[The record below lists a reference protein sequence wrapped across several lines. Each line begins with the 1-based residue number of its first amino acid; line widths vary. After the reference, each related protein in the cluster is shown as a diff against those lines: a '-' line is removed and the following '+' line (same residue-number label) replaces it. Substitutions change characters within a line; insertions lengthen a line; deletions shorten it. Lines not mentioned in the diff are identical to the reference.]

1 MQNGL
6 TEIILIDNHTLVQV
20 QNVEEYSL
28 ELQLI

>member
-6 TEIILIDNHTLVQV
+6 TEIILIENHTLVQV

-28 ELQLI
+28 ELQLV